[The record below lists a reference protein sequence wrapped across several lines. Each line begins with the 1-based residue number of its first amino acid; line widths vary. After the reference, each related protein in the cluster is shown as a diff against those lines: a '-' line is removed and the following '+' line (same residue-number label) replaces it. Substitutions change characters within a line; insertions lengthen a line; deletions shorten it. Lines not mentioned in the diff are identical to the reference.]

1 MNTPHIPGQQMQEQG
16 PTLTVE
22 RAHNALV
29 AVTEMYAGALADLR
43 RENAMLKGQM
53 EEAHKYLLA
62 VVVERNGLGDALKKL
77 REERSAERVAQ
88 VVETRVSTPP
98 ENGGM

>member
-1 MNTPHIPGQQMQEQG
+1 MPGQPPQDHG

-29 AVTEMYAGALADLR
+29 AVVEMYAGALADLR

-62 VVVERNGLGDALKKL
+62 VVVERNGLGEALKKL
-77 REERSAERVAQ
+77 RDERSVASSA
-88 VVETRVSTPP
+88 STTFPP
-98 ENGGM
+98 PANGVM